1 MKSFPAFLL
10 LLLISFTSLAQD
22 IAAVIKEADRL
33 EAVPNEKAALV
44 KFKEAL
50 KLQPANLYALT
61 KCSELCA
68 RIGGREKTNLKT
80 RDDYYS
86 AAVIYANTAL
96 KLYPDNDVANVT
108 MAIAVGQTI
117 LLKSGK
123 EKINAVKDLKNYA
136 DKALAENP
144 NNFKAWHVLGRW
156 NYEVSNLNFFERAG
170 ATIIYGGLPSA
181 SLKTSI
187 ACYEKA
193 KALNPGFSFN
203 SLELAKA
210 YHRDG
215 QDDKARQQLQAVL
228 ALKNTTEDDPRI
240 KDLAQGLMKKWD

>member
-1 MKSFPAFLL
+1 MKFYFFFLAL
-10 LLLISFTSLAQD
+10 VFTSFLSSAQD
-22 IAAVIKEADRL
+22 LASTIKEADRL
-33 EAVPNEKAALV
+33 EAVPNEKAALL

-50 KLQPANLYALT
+50 KLQPGNLYALT

-68 RIGGREKTNLKT
+68 RIGGREKTNTKL

-86 AAVIYANTAL
+86 AAVIYAHTAL
-96 KLYPDNDVANVT
+96 RLYPENDVANVT

-123 EKINAVKDLKNYA
+123 DKINAVKDLKTYA

-156 NYEVSNLNFFERAG
+156 NYEVSNLNFLERAG

-187 ACYEKA
+187 TCYEKA
-193 KALNPGFSFN
+193 KALNPAFAFN

-215 QDDKARQQLQAVL
+215 QNDKAKQQLQNVISL
-228 ALKNTTEDDPRI
+228 RNITEDDPRI
-240 KDLAQGLMKKWD
+240 KDLAQGLLKKWE